1 MQRAIPQQY
10 SQRATPV
17 QVRLSSTLFEAVENW
32 RRGQGQIPSRPEAIR
47 RLVQKSLPTA
57 NDASPAR
64 GQVS

>member
-10 SQRATPV
+10 SRRATPV

-47 RLVQKSLPTA
+47 RWLQKSLPTV
-57 NDASPAR
+57 NDASLAR
-64 GQVS
+64 RQAS